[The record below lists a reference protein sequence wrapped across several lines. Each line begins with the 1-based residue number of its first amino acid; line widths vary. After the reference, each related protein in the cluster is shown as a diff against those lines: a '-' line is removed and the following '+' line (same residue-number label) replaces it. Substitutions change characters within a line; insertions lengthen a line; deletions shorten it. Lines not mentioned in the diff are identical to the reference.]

1 MFKLIYSNLLQRP
14 TRTGVSIL
22 AVSLG
27 VGLILITVGL
37 SYGQLRNLAERTQ
50 RIGGDFMFQPLDG
63 SVLFAIDSGVLSVH
77 IREVIEKVEGVE
89 AVTPILVKFLG
100 DKFHLVFGID
110 VESFQRVNRSLRFVD
125 GRLFETPDEV
135 IIDTNYAYSG
145 DLQVGNQLELL
156 GHTFTI
162 SGVFQEG
169 TAARVLLPM
178 TTLQEINGTPE
189 KATVFF
195 IRASDHAQLEVVY
208 DRLKERFRHYK
219 ITKTAD
225 LQEIMVSSIPAFRH
239 FVITMVFISVGV
251 SFLIILLAMYSTI
264 MERTREIGILRSLGA
279 SKSYIVRLIIRESLL
294 ICTLGVATGFLLTF
308 VATEIILMTFP
319 SIPVTITP
327 FWRVMAAVIAIVGGT
342 LGAVYP
348 AVKAARLDPVR
359 ALGYE

>member
-1 MFKLIYSNLLQRP
+1 MFKLICSNLLQRP

-27 VGLILITVGL
+27 VGLILISVGL
-37 SYGQLRNLAERTQ
+37 SYGQLKDLAERT
-50 RIGGDFMFQPLDG
+50 RSIGGDFMFQPPDG
-63 SVLFAIDSGVLSVH
+63 SVLFAVNSGMLSVH

-89 AVTPILVKFLG
+89 VATPILVKFLG

-135 IIDTNYAYSG
+135 IIDTNYARSRN
-145 DLQVGNQLELL
+145 LHVGNQLELL

-169 TAARVLLPM
+169 TAVRVLLPM
-178 TTLQEINGTPE
+178 ATLQEINGTPE

-195 IRASDHAQLEVVY
+195 IRASDRAQLEVVY
-208 DRLKERFRHYK
+208 ERLKKRFRHYK
-219 ITKTAD
+219 ITKIAD
-225 LQEIMVSSIPAFRH
+225 LQDIMVSSTPVFRQ
-239 FVITMVFISVGV
+239 FVTTMVFISVGV

-264 MERTREIGILRSLGA
+264 TERTREIGILKSLGA
-279 SKSYIVRLIIRESLL
+279 SKSYIVRMIIKESLL
-294 ICTLGVATGFLLTF
+294 ICALGVAIGFLLTF
-308 VATEIILMTFP
+308 VATKIILMTFP

-327 FWRVMAAVIAIVGGT
+327 LWRATAAAMAIVGGT